1 MKRFSDFGITNTDP
15 FRGYR
20 KIEIEEIFDKE
31 ITVTAYE
38 ITESKYY
45 EDDLKRSRSAYPYCL
60 KLAFQMD
67 GRELLTFT
75 GSKNLIE
82 TIKQIP
88 ESELPFITTIKKGK
102 DRSYYFT

>member
-38 ITESKYY
+38 ITESKYD
-45 EDDLKRSRSAYPYCL
+45 EDDLKRSRAAYPYCL

>member
-45 EDDLKRSRSAYPYCL
+45 EDDLKRSRDAYPYCL

>member
-1 MKRFSDFGITNTDP
+1 MKRFSDFGIVSTDP

-31 ITVTAYE
+31 ITVMAYKVE
-38 ITESKYY
+38 ESKYY
-45 EDDLKRSRSAYPYCL
+45 EEDSRRSKNAYPYCL
-60 KLAFQMD
+60 KLAFILD

-82 TIKQIP
+82 TIQRIP
-88 ESELPFITTIKKGK
+88 ESELPFITVIKKGK